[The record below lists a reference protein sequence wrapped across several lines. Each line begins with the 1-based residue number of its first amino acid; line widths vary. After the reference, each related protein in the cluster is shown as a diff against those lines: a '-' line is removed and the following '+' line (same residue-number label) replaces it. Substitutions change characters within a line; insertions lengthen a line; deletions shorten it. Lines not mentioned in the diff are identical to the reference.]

1 MTQPARLTPSIV
13 FEDTHLI
20 VIEKPAGLL
29 SQGDS
34 SGEWNLV
41 DWGREHFGRN
51 YVGLVHR
58 LDRNVS
64 GLMVIAKRTK
74 SAERLTKALTTGT
87 LVRRYQA
94 LVPGAFPPSVRW
106 EDLLHKDERTN
117 EVRVVTRAIPG
128 AKKALLAAQR
138 LRQGQWDGHPAS
150 LVEIE
155 LETGRSHQIRVQLA
169 HRKFPIFGDQKY
181 GGSTLRTPHRIAL
194 HSAYL
199 SFPHPMSQERLE
211 FSSALPEAELFG

>member
-1 MTQPARLTPSIV
+1 MIV
-13 FEDTHLI
+13 
-20 VIEKPAGLL
+20 VEKPAGLL

-41 DWGREHFGRN
+41 DWGRQHFGRN

-74 SAERLTKALTTGT
+74 SAERLTKSLTSGT
-87 LVRRYQA
+87 LVRRYQT
-94 LVPGAFPPSVRW
+94 LVPGRFPESVKW

-117 EVRVVTRAIPG
+117 EVRVVNKPIPG
-128 AKKALLAAQR
+128 AKKALLAAR
-138 LRQGQWDGHPAS
+138 CLRTGAFEGQPAS

-181 GGSTLRTPHRIAL
+181 GGSTLRTSHRIAL
-194 HSAYL
+194 HSAFL
-199 SFPHPMSQERLE
+199 AFPHPMSQALLE
-211 FSSALPEAELFG
+211 FSSTLPESKSLS